1 MNMVNT
7 VDKDLIG
14 VAVDAGSGLEAAIRS
29 ARGSAARGDDLLVFK
44 RAILET
50 LGAGANTVLVDA
62 NLGPELLACYPKNC
76 RKMLAYEADVY
87 HISDDDRITVFP
99 ENLQVED
106 YAKLGVDQLK
116 FFMYYAPD
124 DDNALNARKQELV
137 AELGERCKNSKLRF
151 LMEPLVYH
159 PSVAPGTPEYA
170 AIKPE
175 LVRRATEVFADPR
188 FCADV
193 LKVEIPVDLSFVEG
207 FGEPLMSRDD
217 ALAAFT
223 AAAAPAAD
231 VELVYLSAGVSFE
244 WFKASLQ
251 MARDAR
257 VDFNGFMCGRALWA
271 DAVDIFGRED
281 EAGLRHWLTE
291 TGRRRLDILI
301 AVLD

>member
-1 MNMVNT
+1 MSTTIEKNI
-7 VDKDLIG
+7 IG
-14 VAVDAGSGLEAAIRS
+14 VAVDAGSGLEAALRS
-29 ARGSAARGDDLLVFK
+29 ARGSAANSDDPRVFK
-44 RAILET
+44 RAILEI

-62 NLGPELLACYPKNC
+62 NLGPELLAYYPANC

-99 ENLQVED
+99 ENLDVED
-106 YAKLGVDQLK
+106 YARLGVDQLK

-124 DDNALNARKQELV
+124 DDFALNKRKQELV
-137 AELGERCKNSKLRF
+137 AELGERCKKNKLRF

-159 PSVAPGTPEYA
+159 PSVASGTAEYA

-175 LVRRATEVFADPR
+175 LVRRATEVFANTK

-207 FGEPLMSRDD
+207 FGEPLMSRDE
-217 ALAAFT
+217 ALAAFS
-223 AAAAPAAD
+223 AAAEPVTDAQ
-231 VELVYLSAGVSFE
+231 LVYLSAGVSFE

-251 MARDAR
+251 MACEAG

-271 DAVDIFGRED
+271 DAVDIFGREG
-281 EAGLRHWLTE
+281 EVGLRHWLDK
-291 TGRRRLDILI
+291 TGRPRLDILK